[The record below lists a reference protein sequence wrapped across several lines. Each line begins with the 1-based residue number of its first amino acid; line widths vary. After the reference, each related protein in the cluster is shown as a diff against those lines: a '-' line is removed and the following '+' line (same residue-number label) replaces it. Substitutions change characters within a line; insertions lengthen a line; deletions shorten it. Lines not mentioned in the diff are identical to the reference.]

1 MSARLFRSAAS
12 AWLLLLVVMFSNGIV
27 RVLVL
32 QPRLGEDTARR
43 LATLVGVALVV
54 AFSWVYVRHAGPLS
68 ARELLLV
75 GVVWL
80 VLTLAFEF
88 GFGRAS
94 GRSWDELRADYDLA
108 RGRLWPL
115 VLGATLLA
123 PWAWG
128 LVLRPRSH

>member
-1 MSARLFRSAAS
+1 MSARLVRSAAS
-12 AWLLLLVVMFSNGIV
+12 AWLVLLVIMFSNGIV
-27 RVLVL
+27 RAVVL
-32 QPRLGEDTARR
+32 QPRLGEDAARR

-54 AFSWVYVRHAGPLS
+54 AFSFAYVRHAGPLS
-68 ARELLLV
+68 ARELLPV
-75 GVVWL
+75 GAVWL
-80 VLTLAFEF
+80 ALTLCFEF

-94 GRSWDELRADYDLA
+94 GRSWQELLADYNLA

-128 LVLRPRSH
+128 LILRPRSR

>member
-1 MSARLFRSAAS
+1 MSARLVRSAAS
-12 AWLLLLVVMFSNGIV
+12 AWLVLLAIMFSNGIV

-32 QPRLGEDTARR
+32 QPRLGEDAARR

-54 AFSWVYVRHAGPLS
+54 AFSWAYVRHAGPLA

-80 VLTLAFEF
+80 VLTLSFEF

-94 GRSWDELRADYDLA
+94 GRSWRELLADYDLA
-108 RGRLWPL
+108 HGRLWPL
-115 VLGATLLA
+115 VLAATLLA
-123 PWAWG
+123 PWVWG
-128 LVLRPRSH
+128 LVLRPRSR